1 MVTDARTGKVVTSQ
15 LVPAAEEVTN
25 YKRNVGGGV
34 GSAVTFQAALPAVG
48 AASYVLS
55 TATSSTSAAAESADA
70 IAAAAGASR
79 ESSVTR
85 PAAGADTV
93 MENSNVKLTFSGT
106 TGRLSSWVNKAA
118 GNIEVKVEQ
127 DFCYYESSSGD
138 RPVSKPPFSNRK
150 SARGH

>member
-1 MVTDARTGKVVTSQ
+1 MPVSTPPKGTSIVVTDARTGKVVTSQ

-34 GSAVTFQAALPAVG
+34 GSAVNFQAALPAVG

-55 TATSSTSAAAESADA
+55 TTSSTSAAAEPADA

-106 TGRLSSWVNKAA
+106 TGRLSSWVNKAFPDA
-118 GNIEVKVEQ
+118 G
-127 DFCYYESSSGD
+127 
-138 RPVSKPPFSNRK
+138 
-150 SARGH
+150 